1 MERSSSFE
9 CMGGIQWRILVVSF
23 FVLHSVEVD
32 WEFVSGYILSDSS
45 SGLSF
50 FTRGKNTSM
59 RVRYGKT
66 VERNTCQSF

>member
-1 MERSSSFE
+1 M
-9 CMGGIQWRILVVSF
+9 VSF

-59 RVRYGKT
+59 RVRYGNT